1 MRISEVTTRSGAPAT
16 TLRYY
21 EDLGL
26 IHSKRSTNGYRDYHS
41 EVLEQLSFIDTAKKM
56 DLDLSEIKW
65 LLEVTETGTCTST
78 REALRP
84 VLTDRL
90 SQVEDSITR
99 LTTLRDRLARSL
111 EDVATCADSPEPCK
125 SECAFKA
132 LTETS
137 RGKSPTAPTGG
148 LASATEPQGQ
158 FCGHSEGDRGSGCE
172 GS

>member
-1 MRISEVTTRSGAPAT
+1 MRISEVTARSGVPAT

-26 IHSKRSTNGYRDYHS
+26 IHSQRSRNGYRDYHS

-56 DLDLSEIKW
+56 NLDLTEIKW

-90 SQVEDSITR
+90 SQVEESISR
-99 LTTLRDRLARSL
+99 LTILRDRLARSL
-111 EDVATCADSPEPCK
+111 EDVVTCPDSPEPCK

-132 LTETS
+132 LTEE
-137 RGKSPTAPTGG
+137 RGKGPQVSP
-148 LASATEPQGQ
+148 
-158 FCGHSEGDRGSGCE
+158 
-172 GS
+172 